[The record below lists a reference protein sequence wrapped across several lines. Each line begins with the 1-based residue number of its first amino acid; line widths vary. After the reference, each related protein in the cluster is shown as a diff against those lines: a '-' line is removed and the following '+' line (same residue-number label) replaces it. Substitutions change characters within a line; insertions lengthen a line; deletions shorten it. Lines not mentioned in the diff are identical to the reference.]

1 MHTHL
6 CWCQALFCL
15 AKVLFL
21 AESDMEKSLGVS
33 GEFKSMSSPID
44 VQCLCMDLS
53 ILNSSPGPGTRE
65 ELGKR
70 WMDEW
75 LMDCVPITLLRVTQ
89 GEADA
94 GATMT

>member
-1 MHTHL
+1 MSKDATDT
-6 CWCQALFCL
+6 
-15 AKVLFL
+15 
-21 AESDMEKSLGVS
+21 ESLLTLGRVRVS
-33 GEFKSMSSPID
+33 EGPPE
-44 VQCLCMDLS
+44 
-53 ILNSSPGPGTRE
+53 SSPGPGTRE
-65 ELGKR
+65 ALGKR

>member
-1 MHTHL
+1 MAHL
-6 CWCQALFCL
+6 TSLVPMSKDATD
-15 AKVLFL
+15 
-21 AESDMEKSLGVS
+21 AESFLTLGRVRVS
-33 GEFKSMSSPID
+33 EGPPE
-44 VQCLCMDLS
+44 
-53 ILNSSPGPGTRE
+53 SSPGPGTRE